1 MEIVPNLHFHGECE
15 AAIEL
20 YEQAFGAQ
28 RTVFLR
34 YQDADPRDFDLEGN
48 QAYQEYVYHAEMRI
62 GGQRIMLTDHT
73 QALAEGRNLSLLIS
87 FDQKADVLAAYEH
100 LKIGAQILAPLT
112 ETTYSGCFVSLIDR
126 YGIRWE
132 LMVEN

>member
-1 MEIVPNLHFHGECE
+1 MEVIPNLHFNGECE
-15 AAIEL
+15 AAIER

-34 YQDADPRDFDLEGN
+34 YKEADPRDFNLQGSKAIQDF
-48 QAYQEYVYHAEMRI
+48 VYHAEMLI

-73 QALAEGRNLSLLIS
+73 EEIPCGINVSLLIC
-87 FDQKADVLAAYEH
+87 FDQKADVLAAYEQ
-100 LKIGAQILAPLT
+100 LKTGAEILVPLT
-112 ETTYSGCFVSLIDR
+112 ETTYSGCFVSLIDQF
-126 YGIRWE
+126 GIRWE